1 MHWGHA
7 ISKDM
12 IHWKNLDVALTPS
25 KEISYFSGSAI
36 IDHHNVTGFQISAD
50 IKPLIAFFTAQNRVT
65 DEQEQWLAYSNDGP
79 EYEHFELY
87 ENNPIIAKLNTD
99 PSKPIDFRDPAIYQ
113 WGDHYV
119 LFLAQFNKFVIYSSP
134 DMKNWEFVSEFGEH
148 DGSHAGVWECPSLF
162 PLNVT
167 ING

>member
-7 ISKDM
+7 VSTDM
-12 IHWKNLDVALTPS
+12 VHWKNLDVALTPP
-25 KEISYFSGSAI
+25 KGISYFSGGAI

-50 IKPLIAFFTAQNRVT
+50 KKPLIAIFTAHNT
-65 DEQEQWLAYSNDGP
+65 TTNEQEQWLAYSNDGP
-79 EYEHFELY
+79 EYKHFELY
-87 ENNPIIAKLNTD
+87 KNNPIIDKLNTD
-99 PSKPIDFRDPAIYQ
+99 PSKPIDFRDPAIYP

-119 LFLAQFNKFVIYSSP
+119 LFLAQYNKSLIYNSY
-134 DMKNWEFVSEFGEH
+134 DMKKWELVSEFGEH
-148 DGSHAGVWECPSLF
+148 DGSHSEIWECPSLF